1 LIEGDA
7 VLAETFQPNDTRP
20 TCSETLGSFAANLRY
35 EALPAA
41 AIRRLQDHVGHAQP
55 RIEAVELRLTG
66 IGVQEARIAVQPPNR
81 GALNARIE
89 LNLHR
94 FNQQG

>member
-1 LIEGDA
+1 M
-7 VLAETFQPNDTRP
+7 AETFQPNDTRP

-66 IGVQEARIAVQPPNR
+66 IGSARSQTVPRSRSSRPTTGR
-81 GALNARIE
+81 
-89 LNLHR
+89 
-94 FNQQG
+94 

>member
-1 LIEGDA
+1 VQRNAREF
-7 VLAETFQPNDTRP
+7 T
-20 TCSETLGSFAANLRY
+20 ANLRY

-66 IGVQEARIAVQPPNR
+66 IGMQEAKLSLDRGPAAQPR
-81 GALNARIE
+81 GIKCE
-89 LNLHR
+89 D
-94 FNQQG
+94 

>member
-1 LIEGDA
+1 MA
-7 VLAETFQPNDTRP
+7 QTFTPNDTRP

-41 AIRRLQDHVGHAQP
+41 AIRRLQDHLGHAQP

-66 IGVQEARIAVQPPNR
+66 IDALQAKPSLDRGPAAQPR
-81 GALNARIE
+81 GIKCE
-89 LNLHR
+89 D
-94 FNQQG
+94 